1 MPVRFALLKPS
12 LKFYF
17 EWTGICGSTLSLPN
31 LQAAPPAPNPLFH
44 QLHLQVLFYRHLTA
58 KAGVAEAPGGFVVP
72 MLWGRGI
79 AVDPYAAGGAE
90 ASATAVEPA
99 GVGSVGADALLQ
111 QGLPEVGAGCCLKAR
126 LLTIELGDGDFM

>member
-1 MPVRFALLKPS
+1 M
-12 LKFYF
+12 
-17 EWTGICGSTLSLPN
+17 
-31 LQAAPPAPNPLFH
+31 
-44 QLHLQVLFYRHLTA
+44 
-58 KAGVAEAPGGFVVP
+58 P